1 MKCPAVRTPAAR
13 ARRTARRESAVVIRF
28 PEAARMSSSPDSRP
42 KLIIHRPAF
51 FISARVSPSMVSTRL
66 LQVQVIRRPAS
77 RIPAQK
83 LRTYFRSA
91 VKVSAQMKNSVTPK
105 RRILSLISP
114 MTFATGRLRSFR
126 P

>member
-1 MKCPAVRTPAAR
+1 
-13 ARRTARRESAVVIRF
+13 
-28 PEAARMSSSPDSRP
+28 
-42 KLIIHRPAF
+42 
-51 FISARVSPSMVSTRL
+51 MVSTRL
-66 LQVQVIRRPAS
+66 LQVQVIRSPAA
-77 RIPAQK
+77 RIPSQK

-105 RRILSLISP
+105 RSISAAISA